1 LKRILAERELLDLP
15 KRATRSEIE
24 GNLAD
29 ITRANRWL
37 GATAVVLR
45 HLSHLIAL
53 SPARQ
58 PVRILDLG
66 TGAADIP
73 VAIVHWAR
81 DHSIAVQIA
90 AVDGNPEVLEYARRN
105 TRGFPEICLAE
116 QNILDLRFEDR
127 CFDFVICSQILH
139 HLENDEALS
148 MLRSANRLSTQ
159 GIVVSDLRR
168 RGVCIFAAEIGSRL
182 LRNRLSRH
190 DARVSF
196 RNAFTPAEMRELAE
210 QAELPCYALRFHGPC
225 RFALIVDKRATI
237 CQPETNHSTACHARV
252 MA

>member
-1 LKRILAERELLDLP
+1 MERILAESELLDLP

-29 ITRANRWL
+29 ITKSNRWL
-37 GATAVVLR
+37 GGTAVVLR
-45 HLSHLIAL
+45 HLSHLIGV

-58 PVRILDLG
+58 PIRILDMA

-73 VAIVHWAR
+73 TAIVRWAR
-81 DHSIAVQIA
+81 DHGIAVQIA
-90 AVDGNPEVLEYARRN
+90 AVDANPEVLEYARRN

-116 QNILDLRFEDR
+116 QNILDLRYEDR
-127 CFDFVICSQILH
+127 CFDFVVCSQILH
-139 HLENDEALS
+139 HLENDEALTV
-148 MLRSANRLSTQ
+148 LRSANQLSTQ

-168 RGVCIFAAEIGSRL
+168 RGVCIFAAQIGSRF

-196 RNAFTPAEMRELAE
+196 RNAFAPAEIRELAE
-210 QAELPCYALRFHGPC
+210 QAELPCYTLQRHGPC

-237 CQPETNHSTACHARV
+237 CQPEPKHASACHARV

>member
-29 ITRANRWL
+29 ITKSNRWL
-37 GATAVVLR
+37 GGTAVVLR
-45 HLSHLIAL
+45 HLSHLIGV

-58 PVRILDLG
+58 PIRILDLG
-66 TGAADIP
+66 AGAADIP
-73 VAIVHWAR
+73 VAIMHWAR
-81 DHSIAVQIA
+81 DHGIAVQIA
-90 AVDGNPEVLEYARRN
+90 AVDANPGVLEYARRI
-105 TRGFPEICLAE
+105 TRGFPEICLAK
-116 QNILDLRFEDR
+116 QNILDLRYGDR
-127 CFDFVICSQILH
+127 CFDFVVCSQILH

-148 MLRSANRLSTQ
+148 VLRSANRLSTQ

-168 RGVCIFAAEIGSRL
+168 RTICTYGSGIGSRF

-190 DARVSF
+190 DARLSF
-196 RNAFTPAEMRELAE
+196 RNAFTADEMRELAE
-210 QAELPCYALRFHGPC
+210 RAELPCFTIRFHGPC

-237 CQPETNHSTACHARV
+237 CQPETNHSPARHARV

>member
-1 LKRILAERELLDLP
+1 MCIRDS
-15 KRATRSEIE
+15 T
-24 GNLAD
+24 G
-29 ITRANRWL
+29 
-37 GATAVVLR
+37 VVLR
-45 HLSHLIAL
+45 HLSHLIGV

-73 VAIVHWAR
+73 MAIVHWAR
-81 DHSIAVQIA
+81 DHGIAVQIA

-105 TRGFPEICLAE
+105 TRGFPEICVTE
-116 QNILDLRFEDR
+116 QSILDLRYEDR
-127 CFDFVICSQILH
+127 CFDFVVCSQILH

-148 MLRSANRLSTQ
+148 VLRSANRLSTQ
-159 GIVVSDLRR
+159 GMVVSDLRR
-168 RGVCIFAAEIGSRL
+168 RGVCIFAAEIGSRF

-196 RNAFTPAEMRELAE
+196 RNAFTADEMRELAE
-210 QAELPCYALRFHGPC
+210 RAELPCYTLHLHGPC

-237 CQPETNHSTACHARV
+237 CQPEPKHASTHHARV

>member
-1 LKRILAERELLDLP
+1 MKRILAERELLDLP

-37 GATAVVLR
+37 GGTAVVLR
-45 HLSHLIAL
+45 HLSHLIGI

-58 PVRILDLG
+58 PIRILDLG

-73 VAIVHWAR
+73 VVIVHWAR
-81 DHSIAVQIA
+81 EHGIAVQIA
-90 AVDGNPEVLEYARRN
+90 AVDANPVVLEYARRN
-105 TRGFPEICLAE
+105 TRRFPEICLAE
-116 QNILDLRFEDR
+116 QNILDLRYEDR
-127 CFDFVICSQILH
+127 CFDFVVCSQILH
-139 HLENDEALS
+139 HLENEGALS
-148 MLRSANRLSTQ
+148 VLRAANRLSTQ

-168 RGVCIFAAEIGSRL
+168 RGVCIFAAGIGSRF

-196 RNAFTPAEMRELAE
+196 RNAFTDAETRELAE
-210 QAELPCYALRFHGPC
+210 QAELPCFTIRFHGPC
-225 RFALIVDKRATI
+225 RFALILDKRTTI
-237 CQPETNHSTACHARV
+237 CQPETNHSAARHARV
-252 MA
+252 TA